1 MPQNRRLVPLPTPP
15 QLEVIHAADDTVRAE
30 LIALPVPRRPAG
42 APDADVR
49 AADAPLPAA

>member
-15 QLEVIHAADDTVRAE
+15 QLEVIHAGDDTVRAE
-30 LIALPVPRRPAG
+30 LIALPTLRRAATP
-42 APDADVR
+42 APDAGP